1 MLRVRTEVS
10 GKAQQLTRDTRLS
23 RASSLWPQPL
33 LSLLVPS
40 SPPRAALAHIPGEQS
55 LETLSP
61 LCWAGLQ
68 QDRTEHFSS
77 SRAGAEAVLQA
88 ALSLLGARGVPLSL
102 PLLSSL
108 LAQSRELFLSG
119 WLLWAALGP
128 QPGPIL

>member
-23 RASSLWPQPL
+23 RASSLWLQPL

-88 ALSLLGARGVPLSL
+88 ALSLLLSP